1 MSQQKITQTQ
11 LSKNAQI
18 QALSHFYG
26 IVGNALSTFECYANK
41 HQTDPS
47 LHSNVFSYYN
57 NFNSGNT
64 KTKQEL
70 KMQMITQLEI
80 FKLSY
85 KAFKMQFN
93 EIEFQKDM
101 TKETIIDN
109 LHKWSTWVDN
119 EDKKY
124 YESAIGVLQEDD
136 TKAKSYKEELKANNN
151 GDSSNNKK
159 IMNPNTFADS
169 VGVIYETQQR
179 GENAVKKYNE
189 EGIVPKLEI
198 NSNKVG
204 DDKLNKAGEAAKK
217 RKEAQMHLDELIEKL
232 VKDIQQYKDKD
243 KSNKG
248 VTCFIPMF
256 HNLSKVH
263 NDFVKEYQFY
273 IYNDKPEE
281 FKQRIQ
287 IIETFMKGINK
298 ETHSELFNNIQ
309 MLIEDLNEHSH
320 T

>member
-41 HQTDPS
+41 HQSDSS

-151 GDSSNNKK
+151 DNSNNKK
-159 IMNPNTFADS
+159 IMNPNAFADS
-169 VGVIYETQQR
+169 VGVIYQTQQK
-179 GENAVKKYNE
+179 GEEAVKKYNE

-217 RKEAQMHLDELIEKL
+217 RREAQMYLDELMEKL
-232 VKDIQQYKDKD
+232 VKEIKQYKDKGSD
-243 KSNKG
+243 G
-248 VTCFIPMF
+248 VTCFIPKF
-256 HNLSKVH
+256 QNLSKVH

-298 ETHSELFNNIQ
+298 ESHNELFNNIQ